1 MGLAYGAV
9 AGRSA
14 GMGYGVRRGRGRA
27 FGEPEAAEAGARSA
41 PKLVPLTLNGNGHQ
55 TGVSSKAGQG
65 SAKEKPGDRS
75 QRSRAVTDIG

>member
-1 MGLAYGAV
+1 MARWRAV
-9 AGRSA
+9 RR

-65 SAKEKPGDRS
+65 SKKRGCPFFMVDWG
-75 QRSRAVTDIG
+75 G